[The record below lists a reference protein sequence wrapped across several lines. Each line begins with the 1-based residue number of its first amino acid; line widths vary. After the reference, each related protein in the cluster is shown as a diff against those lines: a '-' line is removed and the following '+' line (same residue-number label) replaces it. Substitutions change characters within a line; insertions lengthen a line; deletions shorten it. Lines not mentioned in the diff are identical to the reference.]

1 MLEERSEALICT
13 TSFLFSL
20 QHSSQKIKDEK
31 GNILNPRFERS
42 KSILVAKASDK
53 PIELTENVINSVET
67 PMSSILKMVVL
78 AKQLEEETRLKQ
90 EEKRRQEERRRL
102 ERERLKELEA
112 RNESL
117 RRAAEASGM
126 LPTGMLGNVGRGFN
140 RMQSSVRK

>member
-1 MLEERSEALICT
+1 MLAARRS
-13 TSFLFSL
+13 F
-20 QHSSQKIKDEK
+20 QKIKDEK

-42 KSILVAKASDK
+42 KSLLVAKTSEK
-53 PIELTENVINSVET
+53 PIELTEKVINSVET
-67 PMSSILKMVVL
+67 PLSSILKMVVV

-102 ERERLKELEA
+102 EQERLKELVA

-117 RRAAEASGM
+117 RSAAEASGM
-126 LPTGMLGNVGRGFN
+126 LPSGMLGNVGRGFN